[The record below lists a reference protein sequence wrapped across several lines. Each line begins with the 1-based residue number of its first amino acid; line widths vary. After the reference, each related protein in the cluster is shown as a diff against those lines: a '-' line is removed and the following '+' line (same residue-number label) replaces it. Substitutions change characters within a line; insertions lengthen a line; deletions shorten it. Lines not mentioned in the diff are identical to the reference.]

1 MPQTLR
7 ILVVESEE
15 ALSRQIAEALSA
27 VGYQVDLARSGREA
41 LNRAERSRYERV
53 ILDLCLPDITGILV
67 YLMLRGID
75 PSLPQRTLLV
85 STAPAQF
92 PGHDLGALGLG
103 YLPRPFAVQDL
114 IDRLA
119 VR

>member
-1 MPQTLR
+1 MPEPLR
-7 ILVVESEE
+7 ILVVENEE
-15 ALSRQIAEALSA
+15 ALCQQIAEALGA
-27 VGYQVDLARSGREA
+27 AGYQVDVAHSGREA

-67 YLMLRGID
+67 FLMLRGVD
-75 PSLPQRTLLV
+75 PSLPDRTLLV
-85 STAPAQF
+85 STAPNQY
-92 PGHDLGALGLG
+92 PGHDLSSLGLG

-114 IDRLA
+114 IDRLG